1 MPLVKPYHD
10 DASKARNMC
19 LFADLQRVTVKT
31 IPATVLARLLK
42 LHRQYI
48 NNFTKPRPN
57 QKFLDAKQFFVDFEA
72 DYAFAPDGTQM
83 WSLSLPD
90 GLPCVYWV
98 EEKATGH
105 AKCEQRLMPS

>member
-10 DASKARNMC
+10 DASKARNMV
-19 LFADLQRVTVKT
+19 LFADLQRVTVRT
-31 IPATVLARLLK
+31 ISATVLARLLK
-42 LHRQYI
+42 MHRQYM
-48 NNFTKPRPN
+48 NNFTKRN
-57 QKFLDAKQFFVDFEA
+57 QKFHDAKQFFKDIEA
-72 DYAFAPDGTQM
+72 DYAFSPDGVQM
-83 WSLSLPD
+83 WSLNFPD